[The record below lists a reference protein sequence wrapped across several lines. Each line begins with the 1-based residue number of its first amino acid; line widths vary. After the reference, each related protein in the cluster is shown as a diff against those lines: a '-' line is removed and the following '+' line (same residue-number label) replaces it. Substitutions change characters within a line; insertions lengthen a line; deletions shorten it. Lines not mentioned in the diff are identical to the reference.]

1 MDSKIATY
9 KCKPIRIGGLAE
21 PIVVKTAADVE
32 RVKQL
37 VAQAS
42 TRGIEARFRAGV
54 DWGLR
59 EGIRIGVVE
68 GASASVDDIVEACFA
83 SPRARRQMTIVKDV
97 ERDSD
102 GRVIRVVERPG

>member
-54 DWGLR
+54 D
-59 EGIRIGVVE
+59 
-68 GASASVDDIVEACFA
+68 
-83 SPRARRQMTIVKDV
+83 
-97 ERDSD
+97 
-102 GRVIRVVERPG
+102 

>member
-42 TRGIEARFRAGV
+42 TRGIEAGFRAGV

-59 EGIRIGVVE
+59 EGMLLTL
-68 GASASVDDIVEACFA
+68 AA
-83 SPRARRQMTIVKDV
+83 
-97 ERDSD
+97 
-102 GRVIRVVERPG
+102 